1 MVGGASSRKAR
12 TVEAEGTGH
21 ARTAN
26 MPRMSVTMDVPQ
38 PDMSALNWA
47 KPEKSPFIFVT
58 AETPQLEI
66 GPYVAVAE
74 AASAL

>member
-26 MPRMSVTMDVPQ
+26 MPRMSVTMDVSQ

-47 KPEKSPFIFVT
+47 KPEKSTIISVT

-66 GPYVAVAE
+66 GPYFAVA
-74 AASAL
+74 AAVLAS